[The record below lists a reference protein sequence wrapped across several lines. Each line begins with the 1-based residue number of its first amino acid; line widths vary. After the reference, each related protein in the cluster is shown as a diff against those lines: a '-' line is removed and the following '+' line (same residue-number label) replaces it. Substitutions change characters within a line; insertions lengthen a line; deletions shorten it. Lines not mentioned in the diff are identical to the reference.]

1 MTIQVPIPLGY
12 FELCTYKH
20 VNRNVVAQDEVNF
33 NMGNNNIQLI
43 HSGIDQSLTAVS
55 LVSSSET
62 TFAYARPDCTGWFRV
77 VVLSQL
83 CMQLTKPLAKLQ
95 LLAQVTFGDFCHL
108 FTAN

>member
-1 MTIQVPIPLGY
+1 MTIQVPIALGC

-62 TFAYARPDCTGWFRV
+62 TFAYARPDCRMVQSRSPFLV
-77 VVLSQL
+77 VYAADKAAREAATS
-83 CMQLTKPLAKLQ
+83 CS
-95 LLAQVTFGDFCHL
+95 GHL
-108 FTAN
+108 W

>member
-1 MTIQVPIPLGY
+1 M
-12 FELCTYKH
+12 YKH

-62 TFAYARPDCTGWFRV
+62 TFAYVRPDCRMVQSRSPFLV
-77 VVLSQL
+77 VYTADKAAREAATS
-83 CMQLTKPLAKLQ
+83 CS
-95 LLAQVTFGDFCHL
+95 GHL
-108 FTAN
+108 W